1 MIHSAGPKV
10 TKFLSIFAK
19 SHTAQQVDRQEA
31 ICLSLLEQQDLDVSA
46 LQHSR
51 LEFAR
56 GSRGRFIPAPRSY
69 EWLLRNP
76 LVRDWIDGYTSKETR
91 EKKLYQLE
99 KVIRAARL
107 AGPKELLDLPDREVK
122 TLVRR
127 VANWYLQQGKGV
139 WAKQVTITM
148 KGFLE
153 AHDRPLE
160 FKRIERI
167 RTPPK
172 KKISLEHV
180 PTKTEVFTM
189 AENAGSLRN
198 KAIIL
203 CLFQSGVRVSCL
215 CNWNYSLVEKQLY
228 SEIARPVRI
237 RVTPSLDTKLSL
249 HGLSYYVT
257 GLQEEAARALK
268 EYVDFRRR
276 LGWTPEPLDALFATD
291 GPADDLRKISRQH
304 VWRLVKSATR
314 RSGINPESVWVHC
327 LRKSFRKVL
336 NATPQIDED
345 TKEALMG
352 HKLPGSRGSYFDYHD
367 EDEVMSK
374 YMQADFS
381 RTMSFS
387 YDLPK

>member
-1 MIHSAGPKV
+1 M
-10 TKFLSIFAK
+10 
-19 SHTAQQVDRQEA
+19 
-31 ICLSLLEQQDLDVSA
+31 SLVEQLDIDVGA
-46 LQHSR
+46 LQYSKHD
-51 LEFAR
+51 FAR
-56 GSRGRFIPAPRSY
+56 GTGGQFAKGSRSY
-69 EWLLRNP
+69 EWLLSDP

-99 KVIRAARL
+99 KVIRAAKL
-107 AGPKELLDLPDREVK
+107 SGPGELLGLPDRDIK

-153 AHDRPLE
+153 AHDRRLE
-160 FKRIERI
+160 FKRSERI
-167 RTPPK
+167 RTPAK
-172 KKISLEHV
+172 KKIGIEHI
-180 PTKTEVFTM
+180 PTKAEVFRM

-198 KAIIL
+198 KAIML

-215 CNWNYSLVEKQLY
+215 CNWTYSLVSNQLY
-228 SEIARPVRI
+228 PEISLPVRI

-249 HGLSYYVT
+249 YGLSYYLT
-257 GLQEEAARALK
+257 GLKEGAAKALRAYLDSRK
-268 EYVDFRRR
+268 AR
-276 LGWTPEPLDALFATD
+276 GWNP
-291 GPADDLRKISRQH
+291 GPADPLFVQEGAGKNGEKIRREH
-304 VWRLVKSATR
+304 VWRLVKSSAR
-314 RSGINPESVWVHC
+314 HSGINPESVWVHC

-336 NATPQIDED
+336 NASPHIDED

-381 RTMSFS
+381 GDVPFS
-387 YDLPK
+387 YNLPQ